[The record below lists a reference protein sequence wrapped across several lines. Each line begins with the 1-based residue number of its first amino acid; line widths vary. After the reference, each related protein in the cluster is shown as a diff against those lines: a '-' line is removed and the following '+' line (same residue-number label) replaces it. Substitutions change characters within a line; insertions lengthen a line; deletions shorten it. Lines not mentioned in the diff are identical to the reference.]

1 MDKNNLSSI
10 AIVWFDVDMRRSTL
24 VSKLEEHLVCIGL
37 ITAAYIVAMLFVN
50 SVVVPIQN
58 SLVPGVTSYAA
69 LLFPAHG
76 IRVLSAWLFGWKSIP
91 YLICA
96 TLSADILLTSQFAAA
111 NLQLASTTLLT
122 SSVAWISL
130 QILLVGGIK
139 IEAGERHVS
148 LSTWRLLLLVGF
160 ISSLLNSIGH
170 NYILSGELLPEHT
183 FLTLATFVIGD
194 TVGTAFCFVTLMI
207 LFRFFQRNTG
217 EA

>member
-1 MDKNNLSSI
+1 
-10 AIVWFDVDMRRSTL
+10 MRRSTL
-24 VSKLEEHLVCIGL
+24 VSNLEEHLVCIGL

-122 SSVAWISL
+122 SSVAWVSL

-139 IEAGERHVS
+139 IEAGEKHVS

-194 TVGTAFCFVTLMI
+194 TVGIAFCFVTLMI
-207 LFRFFQRNTG
+207 LFKFFQRNTG

>member
-1 MDKNNLSSI
+1 
-10 AIVWFDVDMRRSTL
+10 MRRSTL

-122 SSVAWISL
+122 SSVAWVSL

-217 EA
+217 ES

>member
-1 MDKNNLSSI
+1 
-10 AIVWFDVDMRRSTL
+10 MRRSTSVL
-24 VSKLEEHLVCIGL
+24 ELEEHLVCIGL

-139 IEAGERHVS
+139 IEIGERHVS

-217 EA
+217 EG

>member
-1 MDKNNLSSI
+1 MKNLMSI
-10 AIVWFDVDMRRSTL
+10 MKF
-24 VSKLEEHLVCIGL
+24 EEHLVCVSL

-50 SVVVPIQN
+50 AVVVPLQN
-58 SLVPGVTSYAA
+58 LLIPGVTSFAA

-96 TLSADILLTSQFAAA
+96 TLAADTLLESQFTAA
-111 NLQLASTTLLT
+111 NLELAYTTLLT
-122 SSVAWISL
+122 SSVAWISF
-130 QILLVGGIK
+130 QILLIGGIK
-139 IEAGERHVS
+139 VEVGERHVS

-183 FLTLATFVIGD
+183 FFTLAAFVVGD
-194 TVGTAFCFVTLMI
+194 TTGTVFCFATLMI
-207 LFRFFQRNTG
+207 LFRYFRRSDG

>member
-1 MDKNNLSSI
+1 M
-10 AIVWFDVDMRRSTL
+10 
-24 VSKLEEHLVCIGL
+24 
-37 ITAAYIVAMLFVN
+37 
-50 SVVVPIQN
+50 
-58 SLVPGVTSYAA
+58 
-69 LLFPAHG
+69 
-76 IRVLSAWLFGWKSIP
+76 
-91 YLICA
+91 ICA

-160 ISSLLNSIGH
+160 ILSLLNSIGH

-194 TVGTAFCFVTLMI
+194 TVETAFCFVTLMI

-217 EA
+217 

>member
-1 MDKNNLSSI
+1 
-10 AIVWFDVDMRRSTL
+10 MRRSTL
-24 VSKLEEHLVCIGL
+24 VSNLEEHLVCIGL

-122 SSVAWISL
+122 SSVAWVSL

-139 IEAGERHVS
+139 IEAGEKHVS

>member
-1 MDKNNLSSI
+1 
-10 AIVWFDVDMRRSTL
+10 MRRSTL

-122 SSVAWISL
+122 SSVAWVSL

-139 IEAGERHVS
+139 IEAGQRHVS

>member
-1 MDKNNLSSI
+1 
-10 AIVWFDVDMRRSTL
+10 MRRSTL

-122 SSVAWISL
+122 SSVAWVSL

-139 IEAGERHVS
+139 IEAGEKHVS

-207 LFRFFQRNTG
+207 LFKFFQRNTG

>member
-1 MDKNNLSSI
+1 
-10 AIVWFDVDMRRSTL
+10 MRRSTL
-24 VSKLEEHLVCIGL
+24 VSILEEHLVCIGL

-122 SSVAWISL
+122 SSVAWVSL

-207 LFRFFQRNTG
+207 LFKFFQRNTG

>member
-1 MDKNNLSSI
+1 MS
-10 AIVWFDVDMRRSTL
+10 RSTL
-24 VSKLEEHLVCIGL
+24 VSNLEEHLVCIGL

-122 SSVAWISL
+122 SSVAWVSL

>member
-1 MDKNNLSSI
+1 MKNLMSI
-10 AIVWFDVDMRRSTL
+10 MKF
-24 VSKLEEHLVCIGL
+24 EEHLVWVSL

-50 SVVVPIQN
+50 AVVVPLQN
-58 SLVPGVTSYAA
+58 LLIPGVTSFAA

-96 TLSADILLTSQFAAA
+96 TLAADTLLKSQFTAA
-111 NLQLASTTLLT
+111 NLELAYTTLLT
-122 SSVAWISL
+122 SSVAWISF
-130 QILLVGGIK
+130 QILLIGGIK
-139 IEAGERHVS
+139 IEVGERHVS

-160 ISSLLNSIGH
+160 ISSLLNSFGH

-183 FLTLATFVIGD
+183 FLTLAAFVIGD
-194 TVGTAFCFVTLMI
+194 TTGTVFCFATLMI
-207 LFRFFQRNTG
+207 LFRYFRRSDG

>member
-1 MDKNNLSSI
+1 
-10 AIVWFDVDMRRSTL
+10 MRRSTL

-122 SSVAWISL
+122 SSVAWVSL

-139 IEAGERHVS
+139 IEAGEKHVS

>member
-1 MDKNNLSSI
+1 
-10 AIVWFDVDMRRSTL
+10 MRISTL

-122 SSVAWISL
+122 SSVAWVSL

>member
-1 MDKNNLSSI
+1 
-10 AIVWFDVDMRRSTL
+10 MRRSTL

-96 TLSADILLTSQFAAA
+96 TLSADMLLTSQFAAA

-122 SSVAWISL
+122 SSVAWVSL

-207 LFRFFQRNTG
+207 LFKFFQRNTG

>member
-1 MDKNNLSSI
+1 
-10 AIVWFDVDMRRSTL
+10 MRRSTL
-24 VSKLEEHLVCIGL
+24 VSELEEHLVCIGL

-122 SSVAWISL
+122 SSVAWVSL

-207 LFRFFQRNTG
+207 LFKFFQRNTG

>member
-1 MDKNNLSSI
+1 
-10 AIVWFDVDMRRSTL
+10 MRRSTL

-111 NLQLASTTLLT
+111 NLQLVSTTLLT
-122 SSVAWISL
+122 SSVAWVSL

-160 ISSLLNSIGH
+160 ISSLLNSISH

>member
-1 MDKNNLSSI
+1 
-10 AIVWFDVDMRRSTL
+10 MRRSTL

-96 TLSADILLTSQFAAA
+96 TLSADMLLTSQFAAA

-122 SSVAWISL
+122 SSVAWVSL

-139 IEAGERHVS
+139 IEAGEKHVS

-207 LFRFFQRNTG
+207 LFKFFQRNTG

>member
-1 MDKNNLSSI
+1 MKDLMSI
-10 AIVWFDVDMRRSTL
+10 MKF
-24 VSKLEEHLVCIGL
+24 EEHLVWVSL

-50 SVVVPIQN
+50 AVVVPLQN
-58 SLVPGVTSYAA
+58 LLIPGVTSFAA

-96 TLSADILLTSQFAAA
+96 TLAADTLLESQFTAA
-111 NLQLASTTLLT
+111 NLELAYTTLLT
-122 SSVAWISL
+122 SSVAWISF
-130 QILLVGGIK
+130 QILLIGGIK
-139 IEAGERHVS
+139 VEVGERHVS

-183 FLTLATFVIGD
+183 FLTLAAFVIGD
-194 TVGTAFCFVTLMI
+194 TTGTVFCFATLII
-207 LFRFFQRNTG
+207 LFRYFRRSDG

>member
-1 MDKNNLSSI
+1 
-10 AIVWFDVDMRRSTL
+10 MRRSTL
-24 VSKLEEHLVCIGL
+24 VSNLEEHLVCIGL

-122 SSVAWISL
+122 SSVAWVSL

>member
-1 MDKNNLSSI
+1 
-10 AIVWFDVDMRRSTL
+10 MRRSTL

-111 NLQLASTTLLT
+111 NLQIASTTLLT
-122 SSVAWISL
+122 SSVAWVSL

-170 NYILSGELLPEHT
+170 NYILSGELLPKHT

-207 LFRFFQRNTG
+207 LFKFFQRNTG

>member
-1 MDKNNLSSI
+1 
-10 AIVWFDVDMRRSTL
+10 MRRSTSVL
-24 VSKLEEHLVCIGL
+24 KLEEHLVCIAL

-50 SVVVPIQN
+50 SVVVPLQN
-58 SLVPGVTSYAA
+58 SLVPGVTSFAA

-91 YLICA
+91 YLVCA
-96 TLSADILLTSQFAAA
+96 TLAADILLTSQFTAA

-122 SSVAWISL
+122 SSVAWVSL

-139 IEAGERHVS
+139 IKVGERHVS

-160 ISSLLNSIGH
+160 ISSLLNSFGH
-170 NYILSGELLPEHT
+170 NYILSGELLPEYT
-183 FLTLATFVIGD
+183 FLTLAAFVIGD
-194 TVGTAFCFVTLMI
+194 TTGTVFCFATLMI
-207 LFRFFQRNTG
+207 LFRYFRRSDG

>member
-1 MDKNNLSSI
+1 
-10 AIVWFDVDMRRSTL
+10 MRRSTL

-122 SSVAWISL
+122 SSVAWVSL

-148 LSTWRLLLLVGF
+148 LSTWRLLLLVGY

-207 LFRFFQRNTG
+207 LFKFFQRNTG

>member
-1 MDKNNLSSI
+1 
-10 AIVWFDVDMRRSTL
+10 MRRSTL

-122 SSVAWISL
+122 SSVAWVSL

-194 TVGTAFCFVTLMI
+194 TVGTSLCFVTLMI
-207 LFRFFQRNTG
+207 LFKFFQRNTG
-217 EA
+217 ES

>member
-1 MDKNNLSSI
+1 
-10 AIVWFDVDMRRSTL
+10 
-24 VSKLEEHLVCIGL
+24 
-37 ITAAYIVAMLFVN
+37 MLFVN

-58 SLVPGVTSYAA
+58 SLVHGVTSYAA

-96 TLSADILLTSQFAAA
+96 TLSADILLSSQFAAA

-122 SSVAWISL
+122 SSVAWVSL
-130 QILLVGGIK
+130 QVLLVAGIK
-139 IEAGERHVS
+139 IEVGERHVS

-183 FLTLATFVIGD
+183 FLTLATFLIGD

>member
-1 MDKNNLSSI
+1 
-10 AIVWFDVDMRRSTL
+10 MRRSTL

-37 ITAAYIVAMLFVN
+37 ITAAYSVAMLFVN

-122 SSVAWISL
+122 SSVAWVSL

>member
-1 MDKNNLSSI
+1 
-10 AIVWFDVDMRRSTL
+10 MRRSTL

-122 SSVAWISL
+122 SSVAWVSL

-207 LFRFFQRNTG
+207 LFKFFQRNTG

>member
-1 MDKNNLSSI
+1 
-10 AIVWFDVDMRRSTL
+10 MRRSTL

-122 SSVAWISL
+122 SSVAWVSL

-194 TVGTAFCFVTLMI
+194 TVGTAFCFVTQMI
-207 LFRFFQRNTG
+207 LLKFFQRNTG

>member
-1 MDKNNLSSI
+1 M
-10 AIVWFDVDMRRSTL
+10 
-24 VSKLEEHLVCIGL
+24 KLEEHLVCIGL

-58 SLVPGVTSYAA
+58 SLVHGVTSYAA

-96 TLSADILLTSQFAAA
+96 TLSADILLSSQFAAA

-122 SSVAWISL
+122 SSVAWVSL
-130 QILLVGGIK
+130 QVLLVAGIK
-139 IEAGERHVS
+139 IEVGERHVS

-183 FLTLATFVIGD
+183 FLTLATFLIGD

>member
-1 MDKNNLSSI
+1 MSI
-10 AIVWFDVDMRRSTL
+10 MKF
-24 VSKLEEHLVCIGL
+24 EEHLVCVIL

-50 SVVVPIQN
+50 AVVLPLQN
-58 SLVPGVTSYAA
+58 LLISGVTSFAA

-96 TLSADILLTSQFAAA
+96 TLAADTLLESQFTAA
-111 NLQLASTTLLT
+111 NLELAYTTLLT
-122 SSVAWISL
+122 TSVAWISF
-130 QILLVGGIK
+130 QILLIGGIK
-139 IEAGERHVS
+139 IEVGERHVF

-160 ISSLLNSIGH
+160 ISSLLNSFGH

-183 FLTLATFVIGD
+183 FLTLAAFVIGD
-194 TVGTAFCFVTLMI
+194 TTGTVFCFATLMI
-207 LFRFFQRNTG
+207 LFRYFRRSDG

>member
-1 MDKNNLSSI
+1 
-10 AIVWFDVDMRRSTL
+10 MRRSTL
-24 VSKLEEHLVCIGL
+24 VSKPEEHLVCIGL

-122 SSVAWISL
+122 SSVAWVSL

-194 TVGTAFCFVTLMI
+194 TVGTSFCFVTLMI
-207 LFRFFQRNTG
+207 LFKFFQRNTG

>member
-1 MDKNNLSSI
+1 
-10 AIVWFDVDMRRSTL
+10 MRRSTL
-24 VSKLEEHLVCIGL
+24 VSNLEEHLVCIGL

-122 SSVAWISL
+122 SSVAWVSL

-207 LFRFFQRNTG
+207 LFKFFQRNTG

>member
-1 MDKNNLSSI
+1 
-10 AIVWFDVDMRRSTL
+10 MRRSTL

-122 SSVAWISL
+122 SSVAWVSL

-139 IEAGERHVS
+139 IEAGEKHVS

-160 ISSLLNSIGH
+160 ISSLLNSVGH